1 MSLAA
6 DAPRSAA
13 PLRAAADPR
22 AFFAPFAGAA
32 GFAIAAFWPGL
43 MREGDTWWH
52 LAAGDWILA
61 HHSAPHVDP
70 FSFSMAGRPWVAHE
84 WLSEVFM
91 ALAFRAAGWSG
102 LALLIGLALGA
113 TVAILARRLAMASS
127 DVVAALMLVLV
138 AALLTPSL
146 TARPHMLALPLLAL
160 WADRLLAA
168 READRAPPLWLAL
181 VLALW
186 ANLHG
191 GFVFGLALV
200 APFAV
205 EAVVAA
211 PAPERL
217 RAALAWSRFGA
228 ACVAGAMATP
238 FGFETLAFPFQLA
251 GMRMLGRIGEWQ
263 APDLTTLGVLPAT
276 LLGVLALALVT
287 RTRLGPFRVAT
298 LAALCAMSVAHA
310 RHETLLA
317 VVGAMLLAPALGQ
330 LAERLSPVG
339 APAAA
344 SAWTAALP
352 LAVAVAAA
360 RLLHPIER
368 GEDSSNPVAAFA
380 AVPEPLRGRH
390 VLNDYNFG
398 GYLIARGVKPY
409 VDGRTDLYGD
419 AFLERFSDLSSKPGA
434 LARELDAD
442 AIAWTIFT
450 PDRAIVSALDKE
462 PGWRRLFA
470 NPTAVVHVRESA
482 VR

>member
-32 GFAIAAFWPGL
+32 GFAISAFWPGL

-91 ALAFRAAGWSG
+91 ALAFRAAGWGG
-102 LALLIGLALGA
+102 LALLIGLAFGA
-113 TVAILARRLAMASS
+113 TMAILARRLALASS
-127 DVVAALMLVLV
+127 DAVAALALVLV

-146 TARPHMLALPLLAL
+146 TARPHMIALPLLAL
-160 WADRLLAA
+160 WADRLFAA
-168 READRAPPLWLAL
+168 REAGRAPPLWLAL

-200 APFAV
+200 APFAL

-217 RAALAWSRFGA
+217 RAALAWGRFGA
-228 ACVAGAMATP
+228 VSLAGAMVTP

-263 APDLTTLGVLPAT
+263 APDLSTYGVLPAT

-287 RTRLGPFRVAT
+287 RARLGPFRVAT

-317 VVGAMLLAPALGQ
+317 VVGAMLLAPALGR
-330 LAERLSPVG
+330 LAERLSPAG
-339 APAAA
+339 APTAS

-368 GEDSSNPVAAFA
+368 GEDSSSPVAAFA
-380 AVPEPLRGRH
+380 AVPESLRERH

-398 GYLIARGVKPY
+398 GYLIAHGVKPF
-409 VDGRTDLYGD
+409 VDGRADLYGD

-434 LARELDAD
+434 LARELDDD

-470 NPTAVVHVRESA
+470 NPTAVVHVRWSA
-482 VR
+482 GR